1 MADDLALR
9 AEAGEAGA
17 YARLVHGAPADLRA
31 AHGLVCQRFGQA
43 HAFAAREAGVSLMLN
58 RVVGLGVGEAA
69 DDAQL
74 DTIDTLYRTHG
85 VQAYAVELSP
95 AAQPADLA
103 ERLRARGF
111 VPFKQLTL
119 MARAVEPLQVPDV
132 ACVVRRADRADRGE
146 FARLACGHFGLGPL
160 YEGLVQASFD
170 DPAWQHWLACDGD
183 LPMATAMTC
192 LDGDNAWIGWV
203 GTLEPYRGRGIQ
215 AALTAAQMQAAQAAG
230 ARWVTLET
238 ALAARRQPGPSQ
250 RNYLRLGWTALYN
263 RTVYLRR
270 LPP

>member
-1 MADDLALR
+1 MADDLAAR
-9 AEAGEAGA
+9 AEFGEAGA
-17 YARLVHGAPADLRA
+17 YARLVDSAPAALRD
-31 AHGLVCQRFGQA
+31 AHGLVCQRFGRA
-43 HAFAAREAGVSLMLN
+43 HAFAARDAGVSLMLN
-58 RVVGLGVGEAA
+58 RVVGLGIADTA
-69 DDAQL
+69 DDTQL
-74 DTIDTLYRTHG
+74 DAIDALYRAHG
-85 VQAYAVELSP
+85 VQAYAVELAP

-111 VPFKQLTL
+111 MPFKQLTL
-119 MARAVEPLQVPDV
+119 MARAVEPLSVPD
-132 ACVVRRADRADRGE
+132 AAHAVRRAGPADRAE

-183 LPMATAMTC
+183 TPVATAMTC
-192 LDGDNAWIGWV
+192 VDGDYAWIGWV
-203 GTLEPYRGRGIQ
+203 GTIEPYRGRGIQ